1 METIADLK
9 QQSLVHWQENLR
21 RLKVMDWKWWSRELQ
36 YLDRRHK
43 LICVDDSYSPYIGG
57 DECAFCRAF
66 DSAPRCVRYEDLSKV
81 QVCPLHEF
89 SPEVGEPTGGCCT
102 TWYAVLNALL
112 EAKSKRKAIKA
123 VENMIKRI
131 EEID

>member
-9 QQSLVHWQENLR
+9 RQSLEHWQENLR
-21 RLKVMDWKWWSRELQ
+21 RLKAMDWKWWCRELR

-57 DECAFCRAF
+57 DECAFCAEF
-66 DSAPRCVRYEDLSKV
+66 NPHHCMD
-81 QVCPLHEF
+81 CPLHE
-89 SPEVGEPTGGCCT
+89 VAVCKGKPTGGCCT
-102 TWYAVLNALL
+102 TWYDVLNTLL